1 LAPAKEEKLFEN
13 QFHYYDLTLKLV
25 SALIGLLGVLI
36 GALSLLAGLG
46 GYIFYRDRKT
56 MRDEIAANAKAE
68 VDISSKEFQS
78 KLKDQM
84 HALESLVDQ

>member
-1 LAPAKEEKLFEN
+1 
-13 QFHYYDLTLKLV
+13 V